1 MQSMFKNTDFFLVV
15 TNDFIYKVFFLYLF
29 CSIIIVLVVILLSV
43 VLGYNFFKKEFDI
56 GTAYECGFIPFER
69 VHVQFEIKF
78 FLIAILFVLFDLEV
92 VFLIPWA
99 ISFSYFSLY
108 QYIMMLVFVGILSIS
123 FLYEIFSRTL
133 LFNLSSI
140 KK

>member
-1 MQSMFKNTDFFLVV
+1 MQGMFKNTDFFLVV

>member
-1 MQSMFKNTDFFLVV
+1 MQFFSKNTDFFLVI

-29 CSIIIVLVVILLSV
+29 CSVFIVLILILLSV
-43 VLGYNFFKKEFDI
+43 ILGYNFFKKEFDI

-99 ISFSYFSLY
+99 VSFTFFSLY

-133 LFNLSSI
+133 LFNLSNI

>member
-1 MQSMFKNTDFFLVV
+1 MQILSKNSNLFLVT
-15 TNDFIYKVFFLYLF
+15 TNDFIYKVFFLYLL
-29 CSIIIVLVVILLSV
+29 CSIVIVLVLIFLSV
-43 VLGYNFFKKEFDI
+43 ALGYNFFKKEFDL

-99 ISFSYFSLY
+99 VSFHFFSLY
-108 QYIMMLVFVGILSIS
+108 QFLMMLVFVGILSIS

-133 LFNLSSI
+133 LFNLTSI